1 MKIIAPPQG
10 ILKGV
15 NILEMLLDNSSYPS
29 PLTDKKRYEHWDKL
43 FRSWNKNT
51 ASEKPEQCW
60 KKMKVGR
67 LLKKSILPFADEH
80 DHSFWFCQLEE
91 LAEFQHWIDKK
102 AADVLGA
109 NTPSASDQTRRNK
122 LLMEG
127 VINEAIYSSQL
138 EGAATPHHV
147 AQKILSAPKPKPR
160 NMGETMI
167 VNNYKAMKFIDTI
180 KQEKLTLPMILQLQ
194 GILTAGT
201 LKDEDCGRL
210 RQQDDIIVFD
220 KTDNTVM
227 HHPPP
232 ADKLYARMERLC
244 DFANGKTPAQFLH
257 PALRAIIIHFML
269 AFDHPFVDGNGRTAR
284 ALFYWT
290 MAHNDYWVMSYVSI
304 SGIIKRAQRKYYR
317 AFLHSETDENDI
329 TYFLLHQIDSI
340 KKAFTQLGDDI
351 KQEERIRSPIERM
364 QAGNLNQR
372 QVTLLQ
378 QAIQNPLQS
387 FLAREH
393 QVRNNIS
400 YPTARA
406 DLLALAADG
415 FFIRKQ
421 SGKEFLYFPADD
433 LLTLLSS
440 KQ

>member
-1 MKIIAPPQG
+1 MKIISPPQD
-10 ILKGV
+10 ILKDV

-67 LLKKSILPFADEH
+67 LLKKSTLPFADER

-109 NTPSASDQTRRNK
+109 DTPSAFDQTRRNK
-122 LLMEG
+122 FLMEG
-127 VINEAIYSSQL
+127 FTNEAIYSSQL
-138 EGAATPHHV
+138 EGAATTRIV

-160 NMGETMI
+160 NEGETMI
-167 VNNYKAMKFIDTI
+167 VNNHNAMKFIDTI
-180 KQEKLTLPMILQLQ
+180 KQKELTLSMILQLQ

-201 LKDEDCGRL
+201 LKDEDRGRL

-227 HHPPP
+227 HHPPS
-232 ADKLYARMERLC
+232 AEKLYARMERLC
-244 DFANGKTPAQFLH
+244 DFANGKTPAHFLH

-290 MAHNDYWVMSYVSI
+290 MAHNDYWLMSFVSI
-304 SGIIKRAQRKYYR
+304 SEIIKRAQRKYYR
-317 AFLHSETDENDI
+317 AFLHSETDENDV

-340 KKAFTQLGDDI
+340 KKAFAQLDDYI

-372 QVTLLQ
+372 QVMLLQ

-387 FLAREH
+387 FSVREH
-393 QVRNNIS
+393 QMRNNIS
-400 YPTARA
+400 YPTART

-415 FFIRKQ
+415 FFIRKK
-421 SGKEFLYFPADD
+421 SGKEFLYFPADN
-433 LLTLLSS
+433 LLTLLNI
-440 KQ
+440 KH

>member
-1 MKIIAPPQG
+1 MKIISPPQD
-10 ILKGV
+10 ILKDV
-15 NILEMLLDNSSYPS
+15 NILEMLLGHSAPPS

-102 AADVLGA
+102 AAGVLGA
-109 NTPSASDQTRRNK
+109 DNPSAFDQTRRNRF
-122 LLMEG
+122 LMEG
-127 VINEAIYSSQL
+127 FINEAIYSSLL
-138 EGAATPHHV
+138 EGAATTRRV
-147 AQKILSAPKPKPR
+147 AQKILNAPKPKPR
-160 NMGETMI
+160 NIGETMI
-167 VNNYKAMKFIDTI
+167 VNNHNAMKFIDTI
-180 KQEKLTLPMILQLQ
+180 KQKELTLSMILQLQ

-201 LKDEDCGRL
+201 LKDEDRGRL
-210 RQQDDIIVFD
+210 RQQNDIVVFD

-227 HHPPP
+227 HHPPS
-232 ADKLYARMERLC
+232 AEKLYARMERLC

-269 AFDHPFVDGNGRTAR
+269 AFDHPFIDGNGRTAR

-290 MAHNDYWVMSYVSI
+290 MAHNDYWLMSFVSI
-304 SGIIKRAQRKYYR
+304 SEIIKRAPSKYYR

-340 KKAFTQLGDDI
+340 KKAFAQLDDYI
-351 KQEERIRSPIERM
+351 KQEERIISPIERM
-364 QAGNLNQR
+364 QEGNLNQR
-372 QVTLLQ
+372 QVILLK

-387 FLAREH
+387 FSAREH
-393 QVRNNIS
+393 QVRSNVS

-406 DLLALAADG
+406 DLLALAADD
-415 FFIRKQ
+415 FFIRKK
-421 SGKEFLYFPADD
+421 SGKEFLYFPADN
-433 LLTLLSS
+433 LLTLLNI
-440 KQ
+440 KH